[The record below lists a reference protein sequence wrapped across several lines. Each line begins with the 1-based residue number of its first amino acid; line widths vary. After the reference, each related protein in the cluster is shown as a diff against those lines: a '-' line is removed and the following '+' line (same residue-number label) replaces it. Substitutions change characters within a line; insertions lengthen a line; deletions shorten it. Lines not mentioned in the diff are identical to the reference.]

1 MMNEECKSI
10 KNSKLK
16 SSGSMEG
23 IADLL
28 NKFSFEDIEK
38 MRFLMSF
45 VSEAKTKE
53 MILLETFVTEYKKY
67 IKQNRSAAYYT
78 SVNNSFK
85 HLLDFFKPQRLIQ
98 SIGLKETEEFISNLQ
113 TKVKKGYRV
122 YVRTLKAAFN
132 KAVEWGYIKENYF
145 LKVKL
150 PKKQKVRPVF
160 INSDQLSAISRQIK
174 NNVVRDIVIV
184 GFYTGMR
191 LDEII
196 NLRWKNVDIKTRII
210 TVGDEEFITKGR
222 NQRFI
227 PISDEAMEVLLRLKK
242 KEVRNTEGKPHL
254 YHQPRGENNGYVF
267 CKENGRKFTG
277 DHVSR
282 RFKLA
287 CEAAGMDK
295 AIHFHSLRHS
305 FASNLVQQGVS
316 LYKVKELLGHSSIT
330 TTEIYSHLNIDSLR
344 EAISV
349 FDEQSSRSSLS
360 LSPRSRLGNEGK
372 NGNEKYTS
380 GLKLIVNN
388 RPHP

>member
-1 MMNEECKSI
+1 
-10 KNSKLK
+10 
-16 SSGSMEG
+16 MEG
-23 IADLL
+23 ISELL
-28 NKFSFEDIEK
+28 NKFSVEDIEK
-38 MRFLMSF
+38 LRFLMSF

-53 MILLETFVTEYKKY
+53 MIFLETFANEYKKF
-67 IKQNRSAAYYT
+67 IKQNRSAAYHT
-78 SVNNSFK
+78 SVDNSFT
-85 HLLDFFKPQRLIQ
+85 HLIDFFKPQRIIQ
-98 SIGLKETEEFISNLQ
+98 SIGLKETEEFISDLQ

-132 KAVEWGYIKENYF
+132 KAVEWGYVKENFF

-150 PKKQKVRPVF
+150 PKKQKVSPAF
-160 INSDQLSAISRQIK
+160 ISSNQLSAISDQIK
-174 NNVVRDIVIV
+174 NEVIKNFIVFA
-184 GFYTGMR
+184 FYTGMR

-196 NLRWKNVDIKTRII
+196 NLKWKNVDIKLRII

-242 KEVRNTEGKPHL
+242 KELRNTEGKPNL

-267 CKENGRKFTG
+267 CKENGIKFTG

-282 RFKLA
+282 SFKLA
-287 CEAAGMDK
+287 CEAAGVDK

-316 LYKVKELLGHSSIT
+316 LYKIKELLGHSSST

-349 FDEQSSRSSLS
+349 FDREEFFINKKPS
-360 LSPRSRLGNEGK
+360 
-372 NGNEKYTS
+372 S
-380 GLKLIVNN
+380 GLKLIINKGQ
-388 RPHP
+388 